1 MNEKIFIQKNGK
13 PMPKSAEQC
22 AAMRDEMRER
32 ILRESL
38 RYFARNGFAGT
49 KIADLARGIGIA
61 QGTIYRYFDS
71 KEDLFSALRTLV
83 ANDEDVRELK
93 LLARLPLTAKAKIR
107 RLAASVLD
115 RLADDELFAASVV
128 LNTQL
133 MLEEGLRDGLP
144 APYRS
149 ELYAHTA
156 RIVEQGQRE
165 GSVAAGDPLKLADF
179 FWGVAYLYALKRL
192 FATGFDMIDA
202 ADMERTLLKG
212 GR

>member
-1 MNEKIFIQKNGK
+1 
-13 PMPKSAEQC
+13 MPKSAEQC

-49 KIADLARGIGIA
+49 KVADLARGIGIA

-133 MLEEGLRDGLP
+133 MLEEGLWDGLP

>member
-1 MNEKIFIQKNGK
+1 
-13 PMPKSAEQC
+13 MPKSPERCAEL
-22 AAMRDEMRER
+22 RGEMRAR

-49 KIADLARGIGIA
+49 RIADLARGIGIA

-71 KEDLFSALRTLV
+71 KEDLFAALRELV
-83 ANDEDVRELK
+83 ANGADVRELK
-93 LLARLPLTAKAKIR
+93 LLARLPLTAKAKIG
-107 RLAASVLD
+107 RLSASILG

-133 MLEEGLRDGLP
+133 MLEEESDADGRP

-149 ELYAHTA
+149 ELYVHTA

-165 GSVAAGDPLKLADF
+165 GSVVAGDPLKLADYY
-179 FWGVAYLYALKRL
+179 WGVAYLYALKRL
-192 FATGFDMIDA
+192 FTTGYAMIDA
-202 ADMERTLLKG
+202 ADLDRTLLKG

>member
-1 MNEKIFIQKNGK
+1 
-13 PMPKSAEQC
+13 MPKSPERCAEL
-22 AAMRDEMRER
+22 RGEMRAR

-49 KIADLARGIGIA
+49 RIADLARGIGIA

-71 KEDLFSALRTLV
+71 KEDLFAALRELV
-83 ANDEDVRELK
+83 ANGADGRELK
-93 LLARLPLTAKAKIR
+93 LLARLPLTAKAKIG
-107 RLAASVLD
+107 RLSASILG

-133 MLEEGLRDGLP
+133 MLEEEPDADGRP

-165 GSVAAGDPLKLADF
+165 GSVVAGDPLKLADYY
-179 FWGVAYLYALKRL
+179 WGVAYLYALKRL
-192 FATGFDMIDA
+192 FTAGYAMIDA
-202 ADMERTLLKG
+202 ADLDRTLLKG

>member
-49 KIADLARGIGIA
+49 KVADLARGIGIA

-71 KEDLFSALRTLV
+71 KEDLFCALRTLV

>member
-1 MNEKIFIQKNGK
+1 
-13 PMPKSAEQC
+13 MPKSAEQC

>member
-1 MNEKIFIQKNGK
+1 
-13 PMPKSAEQC
+13 MPKSPERCAEL
-22 AAMRDEMRER
+22 RGEMRAR

-49 KIADLARGIGIA
+49 RIADLARGIGIA

-71 KEDLFSALRTLV
+71 KEDLFAALRELV
-83 ANDEDVRELK
+83 ANGADVRELK
-93 LLARLPLTAKAKIR
+93 LLARLPLTAKAKIG
-107 RLAASVLD
+107 RLSASILG

-133 MLEEGLRDGLP
+133 MLEEESDADGRP

-149 ELYAHTA
+149 ELYVHTA

-165 GSVAAGDPLKLADF
+165 GSVVAGDPLKLADYY
-179 FWGVAYLYALKRL
+179 WGVAYLYALKRL
-192 FATGFDMIDA
+192 FTAGYAMIDA
-202 ADMERTLLKG
+202 ADLDRTLLKG
-212 GR
+212 

>member
-71 KEDLFSALRTLV
+71 KEDLFCALRTLV

-107 RLAASVLD
+107 RLVASVLD

-128 LNTQL
+128 LNTQI

>member
-1 MNEKIFIQKNGK
+1 
-13 PMPKSAEQC
+13 MPKSPERCAEL
-22 AAMRDEMRER
+22 RGEMRAR

-49 KIADLARGIGIA
+49 RIADLARGIGIA

-71 KEDLFSALRTLV
+71 KEDLFAALRELV
-83 ANDEDVRELK
+83 ANGADVRELK
-93 LLARLPLTAKAKIR
+93 LLARLPLTAKAKIG
-107 RLAASVLD
+107 RLSASILG

-133 MLEEGLRDGLP
+133 MLEEESDAAGRP

-149 ELYAHTA
+149 ELYVHTA

-165 GSVAAGDPLKLADF
+165 GSVVAGDPLKLADYY
-179 FWGVAYLYALKRL
+179 WGVAYLYALKRL
-192 FATGFDMIDA
+192 FTAGYAMIDA
-202 ADMERTLLKG
+202 ADLDRTLLKG

>member
-71 KEDLFSALRTLV
+71 KEDLFCALRTLV

>member
-1 MNEKIFIQKNGK
+1 
-13 PMPKSAEQC
+13 MPKSAEQC

-49 KIADLARGIGIA
+49 KVADLARGIGIA

-71 KEDLFSALRTLV
+71 KEDLFCALRTLV

-93 LLARLPLTAKAKIR
+93 LLARLPLTAKTKIR

-192 FATGFDMIDA
+192 FTTGFDMIDA

>member
-1 MNEKIFIQKNGK
+1 
-13 PMPKSAEQC
+13 MPKSAEKC

-49 KIADLARGIGIA
+49 RIADLARGIGIA

-71 KEDLFSALRTLV
+71 KEDLFV
-83 ANDEDVRELK
+83 ANGEDVRELK
-93 LLARLPLTAKAKIR
+93 LLARLPLSAKAKIR
-107 RLAASVLD
+107 RLSASVLG

-128 LNTQL
+128 LNAQA
-133 MLEEGLRDGLP
+133 MLEEEPGADGRP

-149 ELYAHTA
+149 ELYALTA
-156 RIVEQGQRE
+156 RIVAQGQRE
-165 GSVAAGDPLKLADF
+165 GSVAAGDPFKLADYY
-179 FWGVAYLYALKRL
+179 WGVAYLYALKRL
-192 FATGFDMIDA
+192 FTAGYDMISA
-202 ADMERTLLKG
+202 ADLDRTLLKG

>member
-1 MNEKIFIQKNGK
+1 
-13 PMPKSAEQC
+13 MPKSAEQC

-49 KIADLARGIGIA
+49 KVADLARGIGIA

-71 KEDLFSALRTLV
+71 KEDLFCALRTLV

-165 GSVAAGDPLKLADF
+165 SSVAAGDPLKLADF

-192 FATGFDMIDA
+192 FTTGFDMIDA

-212 GR
+212 RRYSGARASRW

>member
-1 MNEKIFIQKNGK
+1 
-13 PMPKSAEQC
+13 MPKSAEQC

-49 KIADLARGIGIA
+49 KVADLARGIGIA
-61 QGTIYRYFDS
+61 QGTIDRYFDS
-71 KEDLFSALRTLV
+71 KEDLFCALRTLV

-144 APYRS
+144 APYHS

-192 FATGFDMIDA
+192 FTTGFDMIDA

>member
-1 MNEKIFIQKNGK
+1 
-13 PMPKSAEQC
+13 MPKSPERCAEL
-22 AAMRDEMRER
+22 RGEMRAR

-49 KIADLARGIGIA
+49 RIADLARGIGIA

-71 KEDLFSALRTLV
+71 KEDLFAALRELV
-83 ANDEDVRELK
+83 ANGADVRELK
-93 LLARLPLTAKAKIR
+93 LLARLPLTAKAKIG
-107 RLAASVLD
+107 RLSASILG

-133 MLEEGLRDGLP
+133 MLEEESDADGRP
-144 APYRS
+144 APYRL
-149 ELYAHTA
+149 ELYVHTA

-165 GSVAAGDPLKLADF
+165 GSVVAGDPLKLADYY
-179 FWGVAYLYALKRL
+179 WGVAYLYALKRL
-192 FATGFDMIDA
+192 FTAGYAMIDA
-202 ADMERTLLKG
+202 ADLDRTLLKG

>member
-1 MNEKIFIQKNGK
+1 
-13 PMPKSAEQC
+13 MPKSPERCAEL
-22 AAMRDEMRER
+22 RGEMRAR

-49 KIADLARGIGIA
+49 RIADLARGIGIA

-71 KEDLFSALRTLV
+71 KEDLFAALRELV
-83 ANDEDVRELK
+83 ANGADVRELK
-93 LLARLPLTAKAKIR
+93 LLARLPLTAKAKIG
-107 RLAASVLD
+107 RLSASILG

-133 MLEEGLRDGLP
+133 MLEEEPDADGPP

-156 RIVEQGQRE
+156 CIVEQGQRE
-165 GSVAAGDPLKLADF
+165 GSVVAGDPLKLADYY
-179 FWGVAYLYALKRL
+179 WGVAYLYALKRL
-192 FATGFDMIDA
+192 FTAGYAMIDA
-202 ADMERTLLKG
+202 ADLDRTLLKG

>member
-1 MNEKIFIQKNGK
+1 
-13 PMPKSAEQC
+13 MPKSPERCAEL
-22 AAMRDEMRER
+22 RGEMRAR

-49 KIADLARGIGIA
+49 RIADLARGIGLA

-71 KEDLFSALRTLV
+71 KEDLFAALRELV
-83 ANDEDVRELK
+83 ANGADVRELK
-93 LLARLPLTAKAKIR
+93 LLARLPLTAKAKIG
-107 RLAASVLD
+107 RLSASILG

-133 MLEEGLRDGLP
+133 MLEEESDADGRP

-149 ELYAHTA
+149 ELYVHTA

-165 GSVAAGDPLKLADF
+165 GSVVAGDPLKLADYY
-179 FWGVAYLYALKRL
+179 WGVAYLYALKRL
-192 FATGFDMIDA
+192 FTAGYAMIDA
-202 ADMERTLLKG
+202 ADLDRTLLKG

>member
-1 MNEKIFIQKNGK
+1 
-13 PMPKSAEQC
+13 MPKSPERCAEL
-22 AAMRDEMRER
+22 RGEMRAR

-49 KIADLARGIGIA
+49 RIADLARGIGIA

-71 KEDLFSALRTLV
+71 KEDLFAALRELV
-83 ANDEDVRELK
+83 ANGADVRELM
-93 LLARLPLTAKAKIR
+93 LLARLPLTAKAKIG
-107 RLAASVLD
+107 RLSASILG

-133 MLEEGLRDGLP
+133 MLEEESDADGRP

-149 ELYAHTA
+149 ELYVHTA

-165 GSVAAGDPLKLADF
+165 GSVVAGDPLKLADYY
-179 FWGVAYLYALKRL
+179 WGVAYLYALKRL
-192 FATGFDMIDA
+192 FTAGYAMIDA
-202 ADMERTLLKG
+202 ADLDRTLLKG

>member
-1 MNEKIFIQKNGK
+1 
-13 PMPKSAEQC
+13 MPKSAERC
-22 AAMRDEMRER
+22 AELRDEMRGR

-49 KIADLARGIGIA
+49 KVADLARGIGIA

-71 KEDLFSALRTLV
+71 KEDLFLALRELV
-83 ANDEDVRELK
+83 ENGDDVRELK
-93 LLARLPLTAKAKIR
+93 LLARLPLPAKVKIR
-107 RLAASVLD
+107 RLSATVLE
-115 RLADDELFAASVV
+115 RLAYDELFAASVV

-133 MLEEGLRDGLP
+133 MLEEGPDADGRP

-165 GSVAAGDPLKLADF
+165 GSVAAGDALKLADY
-179 FWGVAYLYALKRL
+179 FWGVVYLYALKRL
-192 FATGFDMIDA
+192 FTAGYGMISA
-202 ADMERTLLKG
+202 ADLERTLLKG

>member
-1 MNEKIFIQKNGK
+1 
-13 PMPKSAEQC
+13 MPKSAEQC

-49 KIADLARGIGIA
+49 KVADLARGIGIA

-71 KEDLFSALRTLV
+71 KEDLFCALRTLA

-192 FATGFDMIDA
+192 FTTGFDMIDA

>member
-1 MNEKIFIQKNGK
+1 
-13 PMPKSAEQC
+13 MPKSAEQC

-49 KIADLARGIGIA
+49 KVADLARGIGIA

-71 KEDLFSALRTLV
+71 KEDLFCALRTLV
-83 ANDEDVRELK
+83 ANDEDVRELE

-144 APYRS
+144 VPYRS

-192 FATGFDMIDA
+192 FTTGFDMIDA

>member
-1 MNEKIFIQKNGK
+1 MNENIFIQKNGK

-49 KIADLARGIGIA
+49 KVADLARGIGIA

-71 KEDLFSALRTLV
+71 KEDLFCALRTLV

>member
-1 MNEKIFIQKNGK
+1 
-13 PMPKSAEQC
+13 MPKSPERCAEL
-22 AAMRDEMRER
+22 RGEMRAR

-49 KIADLARGIGIA
+49 RIADLARGIGIA

-71 KEDLFSALRTLV
+71 KEDLFAALRELA
-83 ANDEDVRELK
+83 ANGDDVRELK
-93 LLARLPLTAKAKIR
+93 LLARLPLTAKAKIG
-107 RLAASVLD
+107 RLSASILG

-133 MLEEGLRDGLP
+133 MLEEEPDADGRP

-165 GSVAAGDPLKLADF
+165 GSVVAGDPLKLADYY
-179 FWGVAYLYALKRL
+179 WGGAYLYALKRL
-192 FATGFDMIDA
+192 FTAGYAMIDA
-202 ADMERTLLKG
+202 ADLDRTLLKG

>member
-1 MNEKIFIQKNGK
+1 
-13 PMPKSAEQC
+13 MPKSAEQC

-49 KIADLARGIGIA
+49 KVADLARGIGIA

-71 KEDLFSALRTLV
+71 KEDLFCALRTLV

-156 RIVEQGQRE
+156 RIVEQGQHE

-192 FATGFDMIDA
+192 FTTGFDMIDA

>member
-49 KIADLARGIGIA
+49 KVADLARGIGIA

-192 FATGFDMIDA
+192 FAMGFDMIDA

>member
-1 MNEKIFIQKNGK
+1 
-13 PMPKSAEQC
+13 MPKSPERCAEL
-22 AAMRDEMRER
+22 RGEMRAR

-49 KIADLARGIGIA
+49 RIADLARGIGIA

-71 KEDLFSALRTLV
+71 KEDLFAALRELA
-83 ANDEDVRELK
+83 ANGADVRELK
-93 LLARLPLTAKAKIR
+93 LLARLPLTAKAKIG
-107 RLAASVLD
+107 RLSASILG

-133 MLEEGLRDGLP
+133 MLEEESDADGRP

-165 GSVAAGDPLKLADF
+165 GSVVAGDPLKLADYY
-179 FWGVAYLYALKRL
+179 WGVAYLYALKRL
-192 FATGFDMIDA
+192 FTAGYAMIDA
-202 ADMERTLLKG
+202 ADLDRTLLKG

>member
-1 MNEKIFIQKNGK
+1 
-13 PMPKSAEQC
+13 MPKSAEKC

-49 KIADLARGIGIA
+49 RIADLARGIGIA

-71 KEDLFSALRTLV
+71 KEDLFAALRALV
-83 ANDEDVRELK
+83 ANGEDVRELK
-93 LLARLPLTAKAKIR
+93 LLARLPLSAKAKIR
-107 RLAASVLD
+107 RLSASVLG

-128 LNTQL
+128 LNAQA
-133 MLEEGLRDGLP
+133 MLEEEPGADGRP

-149 ELYAHTA
+149 ELYALTA
-156 RIVEQGQRE
+156 RIVAQGQRE
-165 GSVAAGDPLKLADF
+165 GSVAAGDPFKLADYY
-179 FWGVAYLYALKRL
+179 WGVAYPYALKRL
-192 FATGFDMIDA
+192 FTAGYDMISA
-202 ADMERTLLKG
+202 ADLDRTLLKG

>member
-1 MNEKIFIQKNGK
+1 
-13 PMPKSAEQC
+13 MPKSAEQC

-49 KIADLARGIGIA
+49 KVADLARGIGIA

-71 KEDLFSALRTLV
+71 KEDLFCALRTLV

-144 APYRS
+144 APYHS

-192 FATGFDMIDA
+192 FTTGFDMIDA

>member
-1 MNEKIFIQKNGK
+1 
-13 PMPKSAEQC
+13 MPKSPERCAEL
-22 AAMRDEMRER
+22 RGEMRAR

-49 KIADLARGIGIA
+49 RIADLARGIGIA

-71 KEDLFSALRTLV
+71 KEDLFAALRELA
-83 ANDEDVRELK
+83 ANGDDVRELK
-93 LLARLPLTAKAKIR
+93 LLARLPLTAKAKIG
-107 RLAASVLD
+107 RLSASILG

-133 MLEEGLRDGLP
+133 MLEEESDADGRP

-149 ELYAHTA
+149 ELYVHTA

-165 GSVAAGDPLKLADF
+165 GSVVAGDPLKLADYY
-179 FWGVAYLYALKRL
+179 WGVAYLYALKRL
-192 FATGFDMIDA
+192 FTAGYAMIDA
-202 ADMERTLLKG
+202 ADLDRTLLKG